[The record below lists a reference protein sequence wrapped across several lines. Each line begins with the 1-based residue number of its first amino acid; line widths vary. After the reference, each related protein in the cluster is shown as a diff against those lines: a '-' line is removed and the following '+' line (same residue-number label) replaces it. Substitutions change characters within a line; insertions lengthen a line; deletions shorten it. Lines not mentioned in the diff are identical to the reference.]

1 MKLYLVVCETGD
13 ADQWEGGTE
22 EADAVFATTDKAKL
36 DDYLSTRMH
45 GYDNVVTMELGKE
58 YPEGTKSSKCL
69 ASWWEEGPC
78 YNDPMDI

>member
-1 MKLYLVVCETGD
+1 MKLYLVVRETGD

-45 GYDNVVTMELGKE
+45 GYDNEVTMELDKE
-58 YPEGTKSSKCL
+58 YHEGTKSSKCL
-69 ASWWEEGPC
+69 ASWLGEGPC
-78 YNDPMDI
+78 DDDPMDI